1 MAKWMRE
8 LVSCSLVMV
17 GMEEVVAGV
26 AGGWVEAMG
35 WEMAAVE
42 AGMEADGAGGGRLMV
57 DAAGSK
63 VADTKLV

>member
-1 MAKWMRE
+1 
-8 LVSCSLVMV
+8 MV

-26 AGGWVEAMG
+26 AGGWVEATG